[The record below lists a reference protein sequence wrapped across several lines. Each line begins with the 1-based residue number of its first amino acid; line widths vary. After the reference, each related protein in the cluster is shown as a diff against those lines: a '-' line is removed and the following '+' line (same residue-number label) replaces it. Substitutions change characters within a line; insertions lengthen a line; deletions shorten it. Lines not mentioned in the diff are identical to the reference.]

1 MSDQT
6 KPHDK
11 PVSYGSYLKIP
22 ELLSLQRTRSDPVEH
37 DEMLFIIIHQVY
49 ELWFKQ
55 LLHEL
60 DRLVEHVDR
69 DVQAMEEHQLKRI
82 LKILKTLVA
91 QLDVLETMTPVEFL
105 SFRSF
110 LGSASGFESAQFRE
124 LEFVLGQKNEAH
136 VERFRGLGIVSA
148 LERRMNEPS
157 LWARFVASLARRGYD
172 IPTDVLDRSVRQP
185 TESSPAVQDALIEV
199 YRTEPDLAGFCE
211 LLMDMDEGIME
222 WRYRHVM
229 MVMRTI
235 GTKGGTGGS
244 EGAEYLRSTLFKPA
258 FPDLWEIRTRL

>member
-1 MSDQT
+1 MNEQAFNYGNYLGL
-6 KPHDK
+6 DK
-11 PVSYGSYLKIP
+11 ILDAQNLRSQP
-22 ELLSLQRTRSDPVEH
+22 EEH
-37 DEMLFIIIHQVY
+37 DEHLFIIIHQVY

-60 DRLVEHVDR
+60 DRLAEHIDA
-69 DVQAMEEHQLKRI
+69 DLQAHGEHQLKRI

-110 LGSASGFESAQFRE
+110 LGSASGFESAQFRS
-124 LEFVLGQKNEAH
+124 LEFLLGVKDEAH
-136 VERFRGLGIVSA
+136 VERFRGLGIVA
-148 LERRMNEPS
+148 ELERRMNEPS
-157 LWARFVASLARRGYD
+157 LWARFVASLARHGYD
-172 IPTDVLDRSVRQP
+172 IPDDVLSRPVRHANQP
-185 TESSPAVQDALIEV
+185 SPAVQDALIQV
-199 YRTEPDLAGFCE
+199 YRSNPDLAGFCE

-235 GTKGGTGGS
+235 GTKRGTGGS
-244 EGAEYLRSTLFKPA
+244 DGAEYLRTTLFRPA
-258 FPDLWEIRTRL
+258 FPDLWEIRARL